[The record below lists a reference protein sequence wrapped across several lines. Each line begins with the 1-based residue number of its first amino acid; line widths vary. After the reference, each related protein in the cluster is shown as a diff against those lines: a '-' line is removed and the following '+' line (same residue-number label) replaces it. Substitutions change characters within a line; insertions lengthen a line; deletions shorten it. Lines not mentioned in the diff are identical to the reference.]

1 MRPPTCSSAGSTRSG
16 EHLTDASR
24 RRPIPVVRE
33 ELPLFESGRGPVGIF
48 GVPMDLGQDRR
59 GVDMGPSA
67 IRYARLQAVL
77 EELGYPVIDLG
88 NAGTPIPETVHQD
101 EEIRRLAAVR
111 GVCDEVAERARTMIS
126 EELFPIFL
134 GGDHSISIGTVSG
147 VAGSLGRTGLIWLDA
162 HADFNIPETS
172 PSGNVHG
179 MPLAVL
185 TGRGHPDLVG
195 IGGEGASVRT
205 EDVVILGLRSV
216 DEEERGLPL
225 EAGGRVYT
233 MKEIDAYGIARVVR
247 RALGD
252 LSHLERVHLSFDLD
266 VVDPDVAPGVGT
278 PVRGGLTYREAHL
291 VMELINEADIIT
303 SLDVVEVNPI
313 LDYSNETAE
322 LAVELVAS
330 LMGRQIIGL
339 PE

>member
-1 MRPPTCSSAGSTRSG
+1 
-16 EHLTDASR
+16 
-24 RRPIPVVRE
+24 
-33 ELPLFESGRGPVGIF
+33 LFESVRRPAGIF

-67 IRYARLQAVL
+67 IRYARLQTAL
-77 EELGYPVIDLG
+77 EELGYPVTDLG
-88 NAGTPIPETVHQD
+88 NAQTPIPETVERKGEMRH
-101 EEIRRLAAVR
+101 LAAVQ
-111 GVCDEVAERARTMIS
+111 GVCERVAERVEAMIS
-126 EELFPIFL
+126 EGFFPIFL

-147 VAGSLGRTGLIWLDA
+147 IARSFGRTGVIWLDA

-172 PSGNVHG
+172 PSGNIHG

-185 TGRGHPDLVG
+185 TGRGHPDLVD

-205 EDVVILGLRSV
+205 EDVVIFGLRSV
-216 DEEERGLPL
+216 DVKERGRLL
-225 EAGGRVYT
+225 EAGVQVYT
-233 MKEIDAYGIARVVR
+233 MKEIDAYGVASVVR
-247 RALGD
+247 RALRD
-252 LSHLERVHLSFDLD
+252 LSHLERVHLSVDLD
-266 VVDPDVAPGVGT
+266 VVDPEVAPGVGT

-291 VMELINEADIIT
+291 VMELINEAGIVT

-313 LDYSNETAE
+313 LDERNGTAE

-339 PE
+339 PS

>member
-1 MRPPTCSSAGSTRSG
+1 MFEGT
-16 EHLTDASR
+16 
-24 RRPIPVVRE
+24 RRPA
-33 ELPLFESGRGPVGIF
+33 GIF

-67 IRYARLQAVL
+67 IRYARLQGAL
-77 EELGYPVIDLG
+77 EELGYPVVDLG
-88 NAGTPIPETVHQD
+88 NAATPIPEMVEQKGELRH
-101 EEIRRLAAVR
+101 LAAVR
-111 GVCDEVAERARTMIS
+111 AVCEEVAGRAEAMLS
-126 EELFPIFL
+126 EGLFPIFL

-147 VAGSLGRTGLIWLDA
+147 IARSSGRTGVIWLDA
-162 HADFNIPETS
+162 HADFNIPQTS
-172 PSGNVHG
+172 PSGNIHG
-179 MPLAVL
+179 MPLSAL
-185 TGRGHPDLVG
+185 TGRGHPDLVA

-216 DEEERGLPL
+216 DVEERGLLL
-225 EAGGRVYT
+225 ETGIRVYT

-266 VVDPDVAPGVGT
+266 VVDPGIAPGVGT

-291 VMELINEADIIT
+291 VMELINEAGIVT
-303 SLDVVEVNPI
+303 SLDVVEINPI
-313 LDYSNETAE
+313 LDDRNGTAE

-330 LMGRQIIGL
+330 LMGRQIIGV
-339 PE
+339 PS

>member
-1 MRPPTCSSAGSTRSG
+1 
-16 EHLTDASR
+16 
-24 RRPIPVVRE
+24 
-33 ELPLFESGRGPVGIF
+33 LFESVRRPAGIF

-77 EELGYPVIDLG
+77 EELGYPVTDLG
-88 NAGTPIPETVHQD
+88 NAGTPIPEVVGK
-101 EEIRRLAAVR
+101 EEAMRHMGAVR
-111 GVCDEVAERARTMIS
+111 GVCEEVAERTETMIS
-126 EELFPIFL
+126 EGLFPIFL

-147 VAGSLGRTGLIWLDA
+147 VARSSGRTGLIWFDA

-172 PSGNVHG
+172 PSGNIHG

-195 IGGEGASVRT
+195 IGGEGATVRA

-216 DEEERGLPL
+216 DVKERGLLL
-225 EAGGRVYT
+225 EAGVRVYT
-233 MKEIDAYGIARVVR
+233 MKEIDAYGIASVVR
-247 RALGD
+247 RALRD
-252 LSHLERVHLSFDLD
+252 LSHLDRIHLSVDLD
-266 VVDPDVAPGVGT
+266 VVDPGVAPGVGT

-291 VMELINEADIIT
+291 VMELINEAGIVT

-313 LDYSNETAE
+313 LDDRNGTAE
-322 LAVELVAS
+322 LAVELAAS

-339 PE
+339 PS

>member
-1 MRPPTCSSAGSTRSG
+1 
-16 EHLTDASR
+16 
-24 RRPIPVVRE
+24 
-33 ELPLFESGRGPVGIF
+33 
-48 GVPMDLGQDRR
+48 MDLGQDRR

-67 IRYARLQAVL
+67 IRYARLQGAL

-88 NAGTPIPETVHQD
+88 NAATPIPEMVEKKGELRH
-101 EEIRRLAAVR
+101 LAAVR
-111 GVCDEVAERARTMIS
+111 GVCEEVAGRAEAMIS
-126 EELFPIFL
+126 EGLFPIFL

-147 VAGSLGRTGLIWLDA
+147 IGRSTGRTGVIWLDA

-172 PSGNVHG
+172 PSGNIHG
-179 MPLAVL
+179 MPLSVL
-185 TGRGHPDLVG
+185 AGRGHPDLVG

-216 DEEERGLPL
+216 DVKERGLLL
-225 EAGGRVYT
+225 EAGIRVYT

-247 RALGD
+247 RALED
-252 LSHLERVHLSFDLD
+252 LSHLERIHLSFDLD

-291 VMELINEADIIT
+291 VMELANEAGIVT

-339 PE
+339 PS